1 MKYCQAPGPGPGP
14 FMVLAWSYPG
24 LAPFLVKTGP
34 GVDTIIK
41 QTTTTPP
48 PPHHK
53 LFLSTCRLI
62 SASFG
67 QTWARSRHYN
77 QTDHHHPTT
86 TPPQTFSKHLS
97 PYFSQFWSNLGQE

>member
-1 MKYCQAPGPGPGP
+1 MIMVMLSNANIIIYCQAPGPGPGP

-53 LFLSTCRLI
+53 LFLGSSLFEPVFRQVLMKPRN
-62 SASFG
+62 F
-67 QTWARSRHYN
+67 
-77 QTDHHHPTT
+77 
-86 TPPQTFSKHLS
+86 FSYLHVFTENDS
-97 PYFSQFWSNLGQE
+97 